1 MKFFRIGGSPTAPQS
16 ATATG
21 PAQRPVSQYYAPTSR
36 QAFTSGTQSTEIS
49 NGALLRSSNFSQD
62 NDGDAD
68 YPPLTAPLVPT
79 GASIAPFKARHH
91 PPIYFYNKGAA
102 FYEFTNFSPH
112 PVYYK
117 GKRYPTSEHLFQSFK
132 FTDDHPEIAE
142 RVRNCGERPM
152 LAFEEAHRHQAWVR
166 PDWRQVNVEK
176 MEIALRLK
184 FTQHPDLKAML
195 LGTGDSELVED
206 SPRDYF
212 WGNGADKSGRNELGK
227 ALERLREELRH
238 EDDPD
243 HLPSVRRDAH
253 RFSVQDLTAL
263 VPNTSVRQPS
273 ANRFSVAVTTGSPVS
288 PRTTSNKNPSLCKFC
303 QSRPKYQNHQYCGRT
318 CAAEAAKVCSFCR
331 INPRHGKH
339 PFCSKTCA
347 AKASGGG

>member
-1 MKFFRIGGSPTAPQS
+1 MPPRPPPSP
-16 ATATG
+16 
-21 PAQRPVSQYYAPTSR
+21 
-36 QAFTSGTQSTEIS
+36 
-49 NGALLRSSNFSQD
+49 LSSNFSQD
-62 NDGDAD
+62 DDGDTD

-79 GASIAPFKARHH
+79 GASIAPFKTRHH
-91 PPIYFYNKGAA
+91 PSVYFYTKGAA

-132 FTDDHPEIAE
+132 FIDDHPDIAE
-142 RVRNCGERPM
+142 RVRTCGERPM
-152 LAFEEAHRHQAWVR
+152 LAFDEAHRHQEWVR

-176 MEIALRLK
+176 ALTYVKMEIALRLK
-184 FTQHPDLKAML
+184 FTQHADLKAML
-195 LGTGDSELVED
+195 LGTGDAELVED

-243 HLPSVRRDAH
+243 YLPSVRREAN

-263 VPNTSVRQPS
+263 VANANARQPS
-273 ANRFSVAVTTGSPVS
+273 ANRFSTAFKTGSPVG
-288 PRTTSNKNPSLCKFC
+288 PRITSNKHNGRCEFC
-303 QSRPKYQNHQYCGRT
+303 QSRPKYQHHQYCGRT
-318 CAAEAAKVCSFCR
+318 CAAEAAKFCR
-331 INPRHGKH
+331 VNPRHGKH

-347 AKASGGG
+347 AKASGGR